1 MTWIDL
7 LPKMILAVVLA
18 MALVLAGCAG
28 QSAQRIFESGEPSL
42 KSRYGRT
49 LAVER
54 SITGFST
61 GRDEGY
67 VRDAE
72 KELDVLFPELPNPR
86 LTLFVFPHITPGGAP
101 IPGYTTAFYLYDHQR
116 IFALPGEVA
125 P

>member
-1 MTWIDL
+1 MTWID
-7 LPKMILAVVLA
+7 PGPGMMRAMVLA

-28 QSAQRIFESGEPSL
+28 QSAQRIFESEEPSL

-54 SITGFST
+54 PVTGVST